1 MKQLKNFLDE
11 NGRLL
16 KFPAKRL
23 MQWEALCYLAEKF
36 QTGQEYTEKEVNRL
50 LNQWHSFGDPATLR
64 RTLCDWRFLDR
75 DSYGK
80 AYRLAADAPQ
90 KEIFL

>member
-16 KFPAKRL
+16 KFPAKRP

-50 LNQWHSFGDPATLR
+50 LNGVFWET
-64 RTLCDWRFLDR
+64 
-75 DSYGK
+75 
-80 AYRLAADAPQ
+80 
-90 KEIFL
+90 